1 MYQQVTKKEKKP
13 RQRSEYRTFTKR
25 KRDQLE
31 ALYNANVKVKEIARI
46 LGYTQ
51 TSIYR
56 ELQRGFYMHR
66 NSDWTETRRYSA
78 DKAQLQANINMT
90 AKGAPLKIGND
101 HKFAEFV
108 ESMILSGYS
117 PEAILSEIKNRKLE
131 FKTKICRVTLY
142 SYIEKGVFLHVS
154 NKDLLRKG
162 KKKITKSNEK
172 RSKKLPDPRHSIEFR
187 PLEICLRNT
196 FGHWEMDSVIGTN
209 KKGETL
215 LVMTERLTRME
226 IIIKSA
232 GKTARDTVRA
242 LNRIERKLGFRNF
255 KDIFKTIT
263 FDNGTEFSDTQGI
276 EISPYTRKQ
285 RTRIFYCHPF
295 CSSERGSNENQNA
308 FIRRFVPK
316 GTRIEKY
323 SEEYINHVQQ
333 FINSYPRGIF
343 DGESS
348 QKKFHLELKK
358 LNLEKFF
365 TFFHCTY

>member
-1 MYQQVTKKEKKP
+1 MNERKTTKEKKP

-31 ALYNANVKVKEIARI
+31 ALYNAKVKVKEIANI

-66 NSDWTETRRYSA
+66 NTDWTETRRYSA

-101 HKFAEFV
+101 HEFAKFV
-108 ESMILSGYS
+108 ENMILQGYS
-117 PEAILSEIKNRKLE
+117 PEAILLQIKSQKLK

-142 SYIEKGVFLHVS
+142 SYIEKGVFLNVS
-154 NKDLLRKG
+154 NEDLLRKA
-162 KKKITKSNEK
+162 KKKKKKAKEK
-172 RSKKLPDPRHSIEFR
+172 DSKKLPNPQHSIEFR

-196 FGHWEMDSVIGTN
+196 FGHWEMDSVIGTK

-232 GKTARDTVRA
+232 GKTARDTIKA
-242 LNRIERKLGFRNF
+242 LNRIERKLGYQNF
-255 KDIFKTIT
+255 KEIFKTIT
-263 FDNGTEFSDTQGI
+263 FDNGTEVLCLR
-276 EISPYTRKQ
+276 E
-285 RTRIFYCHPF
+285 
-295 CSSERGSNENQNA
+295 
-308 FIRRFVPK
+308 
-316 GTRIEKY
+316 
-323 SEEYINHVQQ
+323 
-333 FINSYPRGIF
+333 
-343 DGESS
+343 
-348 QKKFHLELKK
+348 
-358 LNLEKFF
+358 
-365 TFFHCTY
+365 